1 MKKIKNKVLNKVHTI
16 CATLFVAVCITM
28 LFAPEQTFAQTGVSK
43 AKSALSTMTTDISGL
58 YDTAWKALLAVAAIV
73 AIIGGFIVYS
83 KWSSGDP
90 NATKLAA
97 AWFGSALFLAIA
109 GVFIKAMFL

>member
-1 MKKIKNKVLNKVHTI
+1 MKKIKNKVHTI
-16 CATLFVAVCITM
+16 SAILFMAICATM
-28 LFAPEQTFAQTGVSK
+28 LFAPEQAFAQTGVSK
-43 AKSALSTMTTDISGL
+43 AKSALSTMTTDVSGL
-58 YDTAWKALLAVAAIV
+58 YDTAYKALLAVAAIV

-97 AWFGSALFLAIA
+97 AWFGAALFLAVA
-109 GVFIKAMFL
+109 GVFVKAMFL